1 MPSRRFR
8 IRYLFV
14 ALLLAATAV
23 VVTAYVPDRSVAEL
37 ADWQTPASRFID
49 VDGMRVHY
57 RREGPTGA
65 PTLVLLHGTAA
76 SLHTWDGWV
85 EALSTD
91 FDVVRMDLPG
101 FGLTGPHVR
110 ADYRIASYADFVE
123 DVVDALGLET
133 FALAGNSLGGNISWQ
148 FAATRPERVSS
159 LILLDPSGLPPESAR
174 EPSLVFRLA
183 STPVLRNILTLF
195 APNTLYEDSLLEVY
209 ADDSKVTPELI
220 RRYRELSLR
229 EGNRQAF
236 VDRTLQLETS
246 DPDQLAEITAP
257 TLILWGAQDVW
268 IPVED
273 AARFEAGI
281 ADSRV
286 IIYPDLG
293 HIPMEEAPA
302 RTAADARA
310 FLESLAD

>member
-14 ALLLAATAV
+14 ALFLAATAV
-23 VVTAYVPDRSVAEL
+23 VVIAYVPDRSVAEL
-37 ADWQTPASRFID
+37 AHWQTPASRFVD

-57 RREGPTGA
+57 RREGPADA

-76 SLHTWDGWV
+76 SLHTWDGSV

-195 APNTLYEDSLLEVY
+195 APNALYEDSLLEVY

-236 VDRTLQLETS
+236 VDRTLQYETS
-246 DPDQLAEITAP
+246 DPRRLEDIVAP
-257 TLILWGAQDVW
+257 TLILWGAEDVW

-273 AARFEAGI
+273 AARFDAGI

-310 FLESLAD
+310 FLESLGD

>member
-1 MPSRRFR
+1 M
-8 IRYLFV
+8 
-14 ALLLAATAV
+14 
-23 VVTAYVPDRSVAEL
+23 
-37 ADWQTPASRFID
+37 
-49 VDGMRVHY
+49 
-57 RREGPTGA
+57 
-65 PTLVLLHGTAA
+65 
-76 SLHTWDGWV
+76 
-85 EALSTD
+85 
-91 FDVVRMDLPG
+91 
-101 FGLTGPHVR
+101 
-110 ADYRIASYADFVE
+110 
-123 DVVDALGLET
+123 
-133 FALAGNSLGGNISWQ
+133 
-148 FAATRPERVSS
+148 
-159 LILLDPSGLPPESAR
+159 
-174 EPSLVFRLA
+174 
-183 STPVLRNILTLF
+183 
-195 APNTLYEDSLLEVY
+195 LEVY
-209 ADDSKVTPELI
+209 ADDSKGTPELI

-293 HIPMEEAPA
+293 HIPMEDAPA

-310 FLESLAD
+310 FLAGGLTP